1 MRARFPHSLRALA
14 AGFALGVCSARV
26 GALSAQSAV
35 LQSAEPRALAIGDP
49 LTLSIR
55 VEHAPGE
62 SVALLGLADALGVG
76 WAELS
81 RSVRRSD
88 SAPQAAALRAS
99 EVELVLAP
107 LESGELELPRLYV
120 ELSGGADPFSLPVAA
135 SGDPIRIAVSAALDA
150 GEDAPRG
157 LRPLRGDAFSGE
169 LDLSG
174 RWILIGS
181 AVALIGGGACWYFV
195 LRARRRERTLA
206 ARPGAFERLTALEA
220 GREQL
225 DGATLAHALAALARD
240 GVSEL
245 CPGLRVA
252 RTSASRAALTDE
264 EYVAALDPS
273 APERERLSALF
284 LRLQAARWA
293 GASGSAWA
301 RDAWIAETR
310 ECLEALRARGLRGA
324 VLAERAEAVA

>member
-1 MRARFPHSLRALA
+1 MRALA
-14 AGFALGVCSARV
+14 LALALG
-26 GALSAQSAV
+26 GALAAQSAV
-35 LQSAEPRALAIGDP
+35 LQSAQPRELAVGEP
-49 LTLSIR
+49 LTLTIR

-81 RSVRRSD
+81 QSLRRSEV
-88 SAPQAAALRAS
+88 APQTEALRAT
-99 EVELVLAP
+99 ELELVLAP

-120 ELSGGADPFSLPVAA
+120 ELSGGADPFSLPVTSA
-135 SGDPIRIAVSAALDA
+135 GDPPRIAVSAALA
-150 GEDAPRG
+150 EGEDAPRE
-157 LRPLRGDAFSGE
+157 LRPLQGDAFAGE
-169 LDLSG
+169 LDLSD
-174 RWILIGS
+174 RWALIGS
-181 AVALIGGGACWYFV
+181 AVALVGGGALLYFV
-195 LRARRRERTLA
+195 QRARRRERAIA
-206 ARPGAFERLTALEA
+206 ARPDAFERLTALA
-220 GREQL
+220 AAPAQP
-225 DGATLAHALAALARD
+225 DGSALAHELAALLRD

-252 RTSASRAALTDE
+252 RTSAARAALTDE
-264 EYVAALDPS
+264 EFIASLDPS
-273 APERERLSALF
+273 APERERLSGLF